1 MGCLGTFISQGCK
14 TSQGITDRAACMTE
28 IDSHRSRGWKS
39 KTKVSAGLV
48 PSEASFLALQMTV
61 SSPYLHTVFC
71 VCVLISSSLR
81 TPVRLDLGPP
91 I

>member
-1 MGCLGTFISQGCK
+1 
-14 TSQGITDRAACMTE
+14 MTE
-28 IDSHRSRGWKS
+28 IDSHRSRGWKTPS
-39 KTKVSAGLV
+39 KTKVLAGLV
-48 PSEASFLALQMTV
+48 PSEASFLALQMTA

-81 TPVRLDLGPP
+81 TQVRLDLGPP